1 MTNIATGRINFGPIE
16 HSILGTSLGY
26 DSLFADIDKLLN
38 KPTQTT
44 EKYPP
49 HNIIKL
55 DEYNYVVEL
64 AVAGFSKKEIDIT
77 VSDGSLVIKG
87 EKKQTDEE
95 LTFLLNVDYLH
106 KGISAR
112 AFTKTIS
119 IIDTV
124 EVKSAEYV
132 DGILRIKLENIIP
145 ESKKPRKIEIDS
157 VDTKILLNE

>member
-64 AVAGFSKKEIDIT
+64 AVAGFSKKRNRYY
-77 VSDGSLVIKG
+77 SRRWFFS
-87 EKKQTDEE
+87 
-95 LTFLLNVDYLH
+95 H
-106 KGISAR
+106 KRRKETNRRRINIS
-112 AFTKTIS
+112 T
-119 IIDTV
+119 
-124 EVKSAEYV
+124 
-132 DGILRIKLENIIP
+132 
-145 ESKKPRKIEIDS
+145 
-157 VDTKILLNE
+157 